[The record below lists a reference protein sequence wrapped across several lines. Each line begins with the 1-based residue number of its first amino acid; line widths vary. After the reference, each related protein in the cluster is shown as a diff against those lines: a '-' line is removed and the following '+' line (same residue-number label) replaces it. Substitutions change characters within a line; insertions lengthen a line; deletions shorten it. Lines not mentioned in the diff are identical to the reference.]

1 MAEKKIGHGTQLKQG
16 STVLS
21 QIRNIT
27 PPAFSREEVPAT
39 TLDSDVEDTL
49 PSDPPAVGE
58 IQFEQI
64 WTSGDNNHELLDTAA
79 GSRSIDEY
87 SIVLNGLTTVRTGT
101 FSAWVKSIAPTQID
115 GKNCYART
123 VVMKLTTLVDWSS

>member
-1 MAEKKIGHGTQLKQG
+1 MATKKIGHGTVLKQG
-16 STVLS
+16 ATTLS

-27 PPAFSREEVPAT
+27 PPVKSREEVPAT
-39 TLDSDVEDTL
+39 TLDSTVEETL

-64 WTSGDNNHELLDTAA
+64 WESGDTNHELLDTAL
-79 GSRSIDEY
+79 GSKSIDEY
-87 SIVLNGLTTVRTGT
+87 SIVLNGVNRTGT
-101 FSAWVKSIAPTQID
+101 FDAWVKSIAPAQID

-123 VVMKLTTLVDWSS
+123 VVMKLTTDIDWS